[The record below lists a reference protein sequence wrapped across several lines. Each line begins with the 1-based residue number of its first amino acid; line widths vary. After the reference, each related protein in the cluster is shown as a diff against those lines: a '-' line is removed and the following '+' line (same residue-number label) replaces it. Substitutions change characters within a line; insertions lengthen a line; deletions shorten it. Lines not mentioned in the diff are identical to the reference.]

1 MIIDIQILLYSN
13 NFFTSYREV
22 NMRKNLLYL
31 LSLVTVLI
39 VTPAW
44 AIPTLQ
50 IGAPAGIVDTGDYAD
65 YQDALS
71 IPFEEDTAITSGG
84 IIFAAGAYKNNAEL
98 LIGGQYTDPDD
109 ASVQGKNWSDF
120 GFNTAFNSARAVL
133 MATIPDGSLGSEG
146 SFLTVNGSTSFYSTA
161 TYKDG
166 FDTKNNHAPIVDQDY
181 FFFDIG
187 DFARNENAVP
197 DFADETGAATGEIK
211 TLAIATAGFD
221 WIHFDLLAIITDTK
235 GQSTF
240 DMNPGSH
247 DVTRKDPGGGGGG
260 GFEVVPEP
268 GTFILFGAG
277 LLGLGLWGA
286 RRKS

>member
-1 MIIDIQILLYSN
+1 
-13 NFFTSYREV
+13 
-22 NMRKNLLYL
+22 MRKNLFYL

-50 IGAPAGIVDTGDYAD
+50 IGAPAGIGDSGTYAD
-65 YQDALS
+65 YQDILAT
-71 IPFEEDTAITSGG
+71 PFEEDTAITSGG

-109 ASVQGKNWSDF
+109 ASIQGLNWSDF
-120 GFNTAFNSARAVL
+120 NFHTAFNSARAVL
-133 MATIPDGSLGSEG
+133 MATVPDGSLSTPG
-146 SFLTVNGSTSFYSTA
+146 SFLTVNGATAFFSTA
-161 TYKDG
+161 IYKDG
-166 FDTKNNHAPIVDQDY
+166 FDTKDNHAPIQDQDY

-187 DFARNENAVP
+187 DFAKIEDTVP

-211 TLAIATAGFD
+211 TLTIATAGFD
-221 WIHFDLLAIITDTK
+221 WIHFDLMALITTPDKQTILS
-235 GQSTF
+235 STF

-247 DVTRKDPGGGGGG
+247 DATWKDPNGGGG

>member
-50 IGAPAGIVDTGDYAD
+50 IGAPDTGDYAD

-133 MATIPDGSLGSEG
+133 MATVPDNSLGIPA
-146 SFLTVNGSTSFYSTA
+146 SFLTVNGEEPFYSTA
-161 TYKDG
+161 TEGDG
-166 FDTKNNHAPIVDQDY
+166 YSLPNSHDVVKNNDY

-187 DFARNENAVP
+187 DFAQFENAVP

-221 WIHFDLLAIITDTK
+221 WIHFDLLAIITDTQ

-247 DVTRKDPGGGGGG
+247 DVTWKDPGGGGG